1 MAVDENR
8 RGRGYRSRILEGLEA
23 EAARRG
29 ARNVVLNARDNAAEL
44 YANHGYVAVGEAETL
59 FGVIRYA

>member
-1 MAVDENR
+1 MRIGAVAAIGVVFSKDWKPR
-8 RGRGYRSRILEGLEA
+8 P
-23 EAARRG
+23 ARRG

>member
-1 MAVDENR
+1 
-8 RGRGYRSRILEGLEA
+8 LEA

-44 YANHGYVAVGEAETL
+44 YGQSRLCGCW
-59 FGVIRYA
+59 